1 MKTVIALTNEDVV
14 TVNVEGEVK
23 TINARWFSKVSSWKF
38 LLWLIFMGA

>member
-23 TINARWFSKVSSWKF
+23 TINARRFSKVSS
-38 LLWLIFMGA
+38 